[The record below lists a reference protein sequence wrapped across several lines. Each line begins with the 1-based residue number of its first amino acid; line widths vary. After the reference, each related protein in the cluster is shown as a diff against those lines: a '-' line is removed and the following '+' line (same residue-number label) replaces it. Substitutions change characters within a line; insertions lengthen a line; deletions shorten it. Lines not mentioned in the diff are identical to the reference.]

1 MDERILDL
9 REKIDK
15 IDKKII
21 NLIKNRMDIAKE
33 VGKIK
38 STLNIPIEDKKREEE
53 IISRLVELSDG
64 SLNPNQLIRIITALF
79 KISKQVQ

>member
-38 STLNIPIEDKKREEE
+38 SALNIPIEDKKREEE
-53 IISRLVELSDG
+53 IISRLVEFSDG

>member
-53 IISRLVELSDG
+53 IISRLVEFSDG
-64 SLNPNQLIRIITALF
+64 SLNQNQLIRIITALF